1 MAAHYQHILL
11 ATDLAPDNDVV
22 AERAQVM
29 AQFYGAKLS
38 ILHVV
43 DAIPLYFGN
52 ELVLPE
58 TQEIEAAMVERSKE
72 RLAALT
78 AKLGL
83 PAANGHVRSGVTK
96 LEILG
101 FVEAQGV
108 DLIVVGSHTRHGL
121 GHLLG
126 STANAVLHSA
136 PCDVLAVRVAEP
148 K

>member
-1 MAAHYQHILL
+1 MAPHYRHILL
-11 ATDLAPDNDVV
+11 ATDLAADGEAV
-22 AERAQVM
+22 AERAQSL

-58 TQEIEAAMVERSKE
+58 TQEIEAAMVERARE

-83 PAANGHVRSGVTK
+83 AAGDGHVRSGVTK
-96 LEILG
+96 LEIVG
-101 FVEAQGV
+101 FVEEEGV

-126 STANAVLHSA
+126 STANAVLHSV
-136 PCDVLAVRVAEP
+136 PCDVLAVRVAEA